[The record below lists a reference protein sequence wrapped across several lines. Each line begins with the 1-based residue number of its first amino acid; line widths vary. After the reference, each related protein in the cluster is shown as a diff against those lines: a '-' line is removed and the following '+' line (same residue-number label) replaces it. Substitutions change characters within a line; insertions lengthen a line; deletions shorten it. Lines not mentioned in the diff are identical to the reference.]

1 MLVAGYN
8 KNYSYDTRLKYLS
21 PPYFLSPTQ
30 SAWIASR
37 TPKRSRSPSSV
48 ADRESSSAARGPLA
62 SMPRMPADRD
72 VMRAPKGMLDVLPPD
87 SARWIEVVARFAA
100 RAERFGYGLLLTPIV
115 EHYEVFARVGETTDV
130 VRKEMYDFVDRGGR
144 RLALR
149 PEGTAPVVRAF
160 VQHRPPTPWKVWY
173 LAPNFRAEQP
183 QAGRYRQHWQLGCR
197 GDRHRRPRRRRRDD
211 RAVVG
216 LLPRPR
222 PARRPAAGQLD
233 GRRRD
238 ARRATARCCSR
249 TGARTPRLIGDEM
262 ERAEAN
268 PLRILD
274 SKRPDWHD
282 MLERAP
288 QLGEYLSDA
297 SAAHFARVQE
307 GLQALGIPFEIAPR
321 LVRGFDYYTS
331 TVFEF
336 ASGALDAAQNAI
348 GGGGRYDRLAE
359 EMGGPPAPS
368 IGFGSGIERLLLAC
382 DAEGVLPVPTGAR
395 RRVRRRP
402 RRHPRHGARCSRS
415 CASPGL
421 AADRAYGGRSVKKQ
435 FAAADQSGAR
445 WAVIIG
451 ADEVERGMVAVKDLR
466 VRRRRSK
473 CAATRSRP
481 GC

>member
-1 MLVAGYN
+1 
-8 KNYSYDTRLKYLS
+8 
-21 PPYFLSPTQ
+21 
-30 SAWIASR
+30 
-37 TPKRSRSPSSV
+37 
-48 ADRESSSAARGPLA
+48 
-62 SMPRMPADRD
+62 MPADRD
-72 VMRAPKGMLDVLPPD
+72 VMRAPKGMLDVLPPE
-87 SARWIEVVARFAA
+87 SSRWIDIVTRFAS

-183 QAGRYRQHWQLGCR
+183 QAGRYRQHWQLGAEVIGIDDPEVDVEMIELLWGFC
-197 GDRHRRPRRRRRDD
+197 GDLGLHDVRLLVNSMGDGESRARYRDVLLD
-211 RAVVG
+211 YWRAH
-216 LLPRPR
+216 
-222 PARRPAAGQLD
+222 
-233 GRRRD
+233 
-238 ARRATARCCSR
+238 SE
-249 TGARTPRLIGDEM
+249 LIGAEM

-274 SKRPDWHD
+274 SKRSDWTD

-297 SAAHFARVQE
+297 SAAHFTCVQE

-331 TVFEF
+331 TVFEL

-382 DAEGVLPVPTGAR
+382 DAEGALPAASARLDVFVVDPGGAVDT
-395 RRVRRRP
+395 VRLLAELRE
-402 RRHPRHGARCSRS
+402 S
-415 CASPGL
+415 GL
-421 AADRAYGGRSVKKQ
+421 AADRAYGSRSLKKQ
-435 FAAADQSGAR
+435 MAAADKAGAR
-445 WAVIIG
+445 WAIILG
-451 ADEVERGMVAVKDLR
+451 AREAERGMVAVRDLR
-466 VRRRRSK
+466 SEEPAQIEVPRAEI
-473 CAATRSRP
+473 AAWLRMRKDESP
-481 GC
+481 S

>member
-1 MLVAGYN
+1 
-8 KNYSYDTRLKYLS
+8 
-21 PPYFLSPTQ
+21 
-30 SAWIASR
+30 
-37 TPKRSRSPSSV
+37 
-48 ADRESSSAARGPLA
+48 
-62 SMPRMPADRD
+62 MPRMPADRD
-72 VMRAPKGMLDVLPPD
+72 VMRAPKGMLDVLPPE
-87 SARWIEVVARFAA
+87 SSRWIDVVTRFAS

-183 QAGRYRQHWQLGCR
+183 QAGRYRQHWQLGAEVIGIDDPDVDVEMIELLWGFCADLGLR
-197 GDRHRRPRRRRRDD
+197 DVQLLVNSMGDGESRARYRDVLLD
-211 RAVVG
+211 YWRAHE
-216 LLPRPR
+216 
-222 PARRPAAGQLD
+222 A
-233 GRRRD
+233 
-238 ARRATARCCSR
+238 
-249 TGARTPRLIGDEM
+249 LIGAEM

-274 SKRPDWHD
+274 SKRGDWAD

-297 SAAHFARVQE
+297 SAAHFTRVQE
-307 GLQALGIPFEIAPR
+307 GLQSLGIPFEIAPR

-331 TVFEF
+331 TVFEL

-348 GGGGRYDRLAE
+348 GGGGRYDRLAQ

-382 DAEGVLPVPTGAR
+382 DAEGVLALVAGRLDAFVVDPGGAVDA
-395 RRVRRRP
+395 VRLLAELRE
-402 RRHPRHGARCSRS
+402 S
-415 CASPGL
+415 GL
-421 AADRAYGGRSVKKQ
+421 AADRAYGSRSLKKQ
-435 FAAADQSGAR
+435 MAAADKSGAR
-445 WAVIIG
+445 WAVILG
-451 ADEVERGMVAVKDLR
+451 AREAERGMVAVRDLR
-466 VRRRRSK
+466 SK
-473 CAATRSRP
+473 EPTQIEVPRAEIAARLRMRKDESP
-481 GC
+481 S